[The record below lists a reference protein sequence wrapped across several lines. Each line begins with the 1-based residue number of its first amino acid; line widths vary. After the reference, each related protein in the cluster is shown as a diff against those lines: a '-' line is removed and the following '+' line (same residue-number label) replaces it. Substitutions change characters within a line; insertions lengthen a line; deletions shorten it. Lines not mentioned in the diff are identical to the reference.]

1 MMTGLLLSPLRSQRL
16 SHFMRPAVLI
26 LLLGALGLAALHAAS
41 AIAAPPAHAADIA
54 TFSFTGSASN
64 IAGNGKGV
72 SEAVRTATLLTML
85 SIGPALV
92 VSMTAFI
99 RIVIVLSMIRHAFGM
114 PETPP
119 TPVLISLALF
129 LTAFAMMPTL
139 ETINHDALQ
148 PFMSGQIE
156 LGRALD
162 LSAAPIRD
170 FMLRQ
175 VRDDE
180 LRLMYELSHKPL
192 PDAAADVSLLQLTPA
207 FILNELRVAFQ
218 IGFVVLL
225 PFLLI
230 DLVVSS
236 VLLSLGML
244 MVPPATISLPLKVLM
259 FVLIDGWGL
268 VLRGV
273 LGSFR

>member
-1 MMTGLLLSPLRSQRL
+1 MTASKAAAILRAML
-16 SHFMRPAVLI
+16 TAMVLGWATFHVAPA
-26 LLLGALGLAALHAAS
+26 AAS
-41 AIAAPPAHAADIA
+41 PSRGHDTMTLSLSSSARDFAID
-54 TFSFTGSASN
+54 
-64 IAGNGKGV
+64 GKGV
-72 SEAVRTATLLTML
+72 SETVRIATLLTLL
-85 SIGPALV
+85 SVAPALI

-99 RIVIVLSMIRHAFGM
+99 RIAVVLSIIRHAFGM

-129 LTAFAMMPTL
+129 LTVFAMLPTL
-139 ETINHDALQ
+139 QNINHDALQ
-148 PFMSGQIE
+148 PFMHGQLE
-156 LGRALD
+156 LEQALD
-162 LSAAPIRD
+162 RSTSPIRD

-175 VRDDE
+175 VRGED
-180 LRLMYELSHKPL
+180 LKLMYELSRLPL
-192 PDAAADVSLLQLTPA
+192 PQTPADVSLLQLTPA

-259 FVLIDGWGL
+259 FVLVDGWGL

-273 LGSFR
+273 LGSFK

>member
-1 MMTGLLLSPLRSQRL
+1 MNFYRL
-16 SHFMRPAVLI
+16 IHTLALCLIVCFLFASAPRAVAHARPAQAQPLTFSISDSVSKRYSA
-26 LLLGALGLAALHAAS
+26 GDATSNTVRMAAL
-41 AIAAPPAHAADIA
+41 
-54 TFSFTGSASN
+54 
-64 IAGNGKGV
+64 
-72 SEAVRTATLLTML
+72 LTVL
-85 SIGPALV
+85 SVGPALV
-92 VSMTAFI
+92 ISMTAFI
-99 RIVIVLSMIRHAFGM
+99 RIIVVLSMIRHAFGM

-129 LTAFAMMPTL
+129 LTVFAMLPTL
-139 ETINHDALQ
+139 EAVNHDAFQ
-148 PFMSGQIE
+148 PFMSGHIG
-156 LGRALD
+156 LNDALARG
-162 LSAAPIRD
+162 AAPLRD

-180 LRLMYELSHKPL
+180 LKLTYELSGKAL
-192 PDAAADVSLLQLTPA
+192 PQTPAEVSLLQLTPA

-236 VLLSLGML
+236 VLLSLGMM

>member
-1 MMTGLLLSPLRSQRL
+1 MTASQALAFTRALFTAVIFAFAVFHATPATANPAPHNDTIKLSL
-16 SHFMRPAVLI
+16 S
-26 LLLGALGLAALHAAS
+26 
-41 AIAAPPAHAADIA
+41 
-54 TFSFTGSASN
+54 GSARDLAN
-64 IAGNGKGV
+64 DGKGV
-72 SEAVRTATLLTML
+72 SETVRIATLLTVL
-85 SIGPALV
+85 SVAPALI

-99 RIVIVLSMIRHAFGM
+99 RIAIVLSIIRHAFGM

-129 LTAFAMMPTL
+129 LTVFAMLPTL
-139 ETINHDALQ
+139 QTINHDALQ
-148 PFMSGQIE
+148 PFMHGSIE
-156 LGRALD
+156 LAQALD
-162 LSAAPIRD
+162 RSTAPISE

-175 VRDDE
+175 VREDE
-180 LRLMYELSHKPL
+180 LKLMYELSRQPL
-192 PDAAADVSLLQLTPA
+192 PQTPAEVSLLQLTPA

-259 FVLIDGWGL
+259 FVLVDGWGL

>member
-1 MMTGLLLSPLRSQRL
+1 MTAGKVTAFLRA
-16 SHFMRPAVLI
+16 FIVAW
-26 LLLGALGLAALHAAS
+26 ALGWVTFHVVPATAGTFSGNDAVTLSLAS
-41 AIAAPPAHAADIA
+41 PAHDLAKD
-54 TFSFTGSASN
+54 S
-64 IAGNGKGV
+64 KGV
-72 SEAVRTATLLTML
+72 SETVRIATLLTVL
-85 SIGPALV
+85 SVAPALI

-99 RIVIVLSMIRHAFGM
+99 RIAIVLSIIRHAFGM

-129 LTAFAMMPTL
+129 LTVFAMLPTL
-139 ETINHDALQ
+139 QTINQDALQ
-148 PFMSGQIE
+148 PFMHGQIE
-156 LGRALD
+156 LAPALERCT
-162 LSAAPIRD
+162 APIRD

-175 VRDDE
+175 VREDE
-180 LRLMYELSHKPL
+180 LKLMYELSRQPL
-192 PDAAADVSLLQLTPA
+192 PQTPAEVSLLQLTPA

-259 FVLIDGWGL
+259 FVLVDGWGL

-273 LGSFR
+273 LGSFK

>member
-1 MMTGLLLSPLRSQRL
+1 MKHWNPFDAWRGWLIVLVAGCACLYTGLV
-16 SHFMRPAVLI
+16 A
-26 LLLGALGLAALHAAS
+26 
-41 AIAAPPAHAADIA
+41 AAPATHGADA
-54 TFSFTGSASN
+54 LMLSLSGSASDV
-64 IAGNGKGV
+64 AADSKGM
-72 SEAVRTATLLTML
+72 SETVRIATLLTLL
-85 SIGPALV
+85 SVAPALI

-129 LTAFAMMPTL
+129 LTVFAMLPTL
-139 ETINHDALQ
+139 QTINHDALQ
-148 PFMSGQIE
+148 PFLLGQID
-156 LGRALD
+156 LRHALD
-162 LSAAPIRD
+162 SSTAPIRD

-175 VRDDE
+175 VHDDE
-180 LRLMYELSHKPL
+180 LKLMYEMSQQPL
-192 PDAAADVSLLQLTPA
+192 PQTPAEVSLLQLTPA

-259 FVLIDGWGL
+259 FVLVDGWGL

>member
-1 MMTGLLLSPLRSQRL
+1 MISIRIAD
-16 SHFMRPAVLI
+16 MRPRVPI
-26 LLLGALGLAALHAAS
+26 HGALIGLALLACLGPS
-41 AIAAPPAHAADIA
+41 LAHAA
-54 TFSFTGSASN
+54 TGASVV
-64 IAGNGKGV
+64 APLSLSGAADLARTGQST
-72 SEAVRTATLLTML
+72 SEAVRIATLLTVL
-85 SIGPALV
+85 SVGPALV

-99 RIVIVLSMIRHAFGM
+99 RIAIVLSMIRHAFGM

-129 LTAFAMMPTL
+129 LTIFAMLPTL
-139 ETINHDALQ
+139 QTINHDALQ
-148 PFMSGQIE
+148 PFMDGRIDLKSAIDHGSG
-156 LGRALD
+156 
-162 LSAAPIRD
+162 PIRD

-175 VRDDE
+175 VREDE
-180 LRLMYELSHKPL
+180 LQLMYALSHQPL
-192 PDAAADVSLLQLTPA
+192 PATPADVSLLQLTPA

-218 IGFVVLL
+218 IGFVILL

-259 FVLIDGWGL
+259 FVLVDGWGL
-268 VLRGV
+268 ILRGV
-273 LGSFR
+273 LGSFK

>member
-1 MMTGLLLSPLRSQRL
+1 MHGRFTPYVALACAVLLCCAGNASHAATGTA
-16 SHFMRPAVLI
+16 PAVLT
-26 LLLGALGLAALHAAS
+26 A
-41 AIAAPPAHAADIA
+41 AADLVRSSQE
-54 TFSFTGSASN
+54 T
-64 IAGNGKGV
+64 
-72 SEAVRTATLLTML
+72 SEAVRIATLLTVL
-85 SIGPALV
+85 SVAPALV

-99 RIVIVLSMIRHAFGM
+99 RIAIVLSMIRHAFGM

-129 LTAFAMMPTL
+129 LTVFAMLPTL
-139 ETINHDALQ
+139 QTINHDSLQ
-148 PFMSGQIE
+148 PFMNGQI
-156 LGRALD
+156 D
-162 LSAAPIRD
+162 LASAIDRSSAPIRD

-175 VRDDE
+175 VREDE
-180 LRLMYELSHKPL
+180 LRLMYELSHQPL
-192 PDAAADVSLLQLTPA
+192 PTTPADVGLLQLTPA

-218 IGFVVLL
+218 IGFVILL

-259 FVLIDGWGL
+259 FVLVDGWGL
-268 VLRGV
+268 ILRGV
-273 LGSFR
+273 LGSFK

>member
-1 MMTGLLLSPLRSQRL
+1 MT
-16 SHFMRPAVLI
+16 
-26 LLLGALGLAALHAAS
+26 
-41 AIAAPPAHAADIA
+41 AAPSA
-54 TFSFTGSASN
+54 TPFALDREGA
-64 IAGNGKGV
+64 
-72 SEAVRTATLLTML
+72 SEAVRIAVMLTLL
-85 SIGPALV
+85 SIGPALI

-119 TPVLISLALF
+119 TPVLISLGLF
-129 LTAFAMMPTL
+129 LTTFVMMPTF
-139 ETINHDALQ
+139 ETLTHDALQ
-148 PFMSGQIE
+148 PFMAGRLGIDRALE
-156 LGRALD
+156 LG
-162 LSAAPIRD
+162 AAPLRD

-192 PDAAADVSLLQLTPA
+192 PDTADDVALLQLTPA

-225 PFLLI
+225 PFLLL
-230 DLVVSS
+230 DLVVSA

-244 MVPPATISLPLKVLM
+244 MVPPATISLPLKILL

-268 VLRGV
+268 VMRGV
-273 LGSFR
+273 LGGFR

>member
-1 MMTGLLLSPLRSQRL
+1 MTRRILRPIGLLL
-16 SHFMRPAVLI
+16 V
-26 LLLGALGLAALHAAS
+26 GLALLVCS
-41 AIAAPPAHAADIA
+41 LCVAHAAGVTAPVTPPAGGPFGLNDLDAGSNTVRMA
-54 TFSFTGSASN
+54 TML
-64 IAGNGKGV
+64 
-72 SEAVRTATLLTML
+72 TLL
-85 SIGPALV
+85 SFVPALV

-119 TPVLISLALF
+119 TPVLISLGLF
-129 LTAFAMMPTL
+129 LTVFAMLPTL
-139 ETINHDALQ
+139 EKIQTDALG
-148 PFMSGQIE
+148 PYMEGKV
-156 LGRALD
+156 AMTV
-162 LSAAPIRD
+162 AAEKASVPLRD

-175 VRDDE
+175 VRQDE
-180 LRLMYELSHKPL
+180 LKTMYELSGKPL
-192 PDAAADVSLLQLTPA
+192 PSSPGEVGLLQLTPA

-259 FVLIDGWGL
+259 FVLVDGWSL
-268 VLRGV
+268 ILQGV
-273 LGSFR
+273 LSSFR

>member
-1 MMTGLLLSPLRSQRL
+1 MTKSELLRVLRASVI
-16 SHFMRPAVLI
+16 A
-26 LLLGALGLAALHAAS
+26 LLLGWACLHVAQAA
-41 AIAAPPAHAADIA
+41 AAPATSAHD
-54 TFSFTGSASN
+54 TMMLSLSGSASDL
-64 IAGNGKGV
+64 AQGSKGV
-72 SEAVRTATLLTML
+72 SETVRIATLLTVL
-85 SIGPALV
+85 SVAPALV

-129 LTAFAMMPTL
+129 LTVFAMLPTL
-139 ETINHDALQ
+139 QTINHDALQ
-148 PFMSGQIE
+148 PFMQGQIE
-156 LGRALD
+156 LAQALD
-162 LSAAPIRD
+162 RSTAPIRD

-175 VRDDE
+175 VREDE
-180 LRLMYELSHKPL
+180 LKLMYELSRAPL
-192 PDAAADVSLLQLTPA
+192 PATPADVSLLQLTPA

-259 FVLIDGWGL
+259 FVLVDGWGL

-273 LGSFR
+273 LGSFK

>member
-1 MMTGLLLSPLRSQRL
+1 MMSLL
-16 SHFMRPAVLI
+16 VLTVTTW
-26 LLLGALGLAALHAAS
+26 LCCVANV
-41 AIAAPPAHAADIA
+41 AHAAA
-54 TFSFTGSASN
+54 TTAPAALSTAADLLHSGQ
-64 IAGNGKGV
+64 GT
-72 SEAVRTATLLTML
+72 SEAVRIATLLTVL
-85 SIGPALV
+85 SVAPALV

-99 RIVIVLSMIRHAFGM
+99 RIAIVLSMIRHAFGM

-129 LTAFAMMPTL
+129 LTVFAMSSTL
-139 ETINHDALQ
+139 QAINHDALQ
-148 PFMSGQIE
+148 PFMA
-156 LGRALD
+156 GRID
-162 LSAAPIRD
+162 LASAIDHSSAPIRD

-175 VRDDE
+175 VREDE
-180 LRLMYELSHKPL
+180 LRLMYELSHQPL
-192 PDAAADVSLLQLTPA
+192 PATPAKVGLLQLTPA

-218 IGFVVLL
+218 IGFVILL

-259 FVLIDGWGL
+259 FVLVDGWGL
-268 VLRGV
+268 ILRGV
-273 LGSFR
+273 LGSFK

>member
-1 MMTGLLLSPLRSQRL
+1 MSGGFKTARFFQWLIVFAWIASSAAPVFAAQGASNLAGVALSGTVADFSGNG
-16 SHFMRPAVLI
+16 PAV
-26 LLLGALGLAALHAAS
+26 
-41 AIAAPPAHAADIA
+41 
-54 TFSFTGSASN
+54 SN
-64 IAGNGKGV
+64 
-72 SEAVRTATLLTML
+72 AVRMATLLT
-85 SIGPALV
+85 
-92 VSMTAFI
+92 
-99 RIVIVLSMIRHAFGM
+99 VLSVLHAFGM

-119 TPVLISLALF
+119 TPALISLALF
-129 LTAFAMMPTL
+129 LTAFAMMPAL
-139 ETINHDALQ
+139 QAIHHDALT
-148 PFMSGQIE
+148 PFMNGQ
-156 LGRALD
+156 LD
-162 LSAAPIRD
+162 LESALEKGAAPLRE

-175 VRDDE
+175 VRPDE
-180 LRLMYELSHKPL
+180 LKLMYELSHTAL
-192 PDAAADVSLLQLTPA
+192 PSTPEEVSLLQLTPA

-259 FVLIDGWGL
+259 FVLVDGWGL

-273 LGSFR
+273 LSGFK